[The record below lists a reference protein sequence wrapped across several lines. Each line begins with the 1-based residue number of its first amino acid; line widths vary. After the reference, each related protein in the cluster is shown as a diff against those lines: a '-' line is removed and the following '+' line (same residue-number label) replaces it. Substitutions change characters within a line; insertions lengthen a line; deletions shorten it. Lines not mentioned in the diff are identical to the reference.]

1 MSRIIFITG
10 TDTGVGKTLLTGLL
24 LHHLRQS
31 GCHALAM
38 KPFCCGS
45 RADVEFLCG
54 VQERELTLDE
64 INPFFFKKPLAP
76 LAAAS
81 EQHVSIRLPAVRR
94 RITDLARR
102 CEWLLIEGI
111 GGVMVPLGDG
121 FSVLDL
127 IASLSCSTVVV
138 SRNKL
143 GTLNHTMLTVGA
155 MQHAGIKGLKVV
167 LMASRRRDFSA
178 DSNGRILSKLLAPTP
193 VFPIPFLGT
202 NPERF
207 SALKVS
213 EKKVKKTLARILP

>member
-45 RADVEFLCG
+45 RADVEFLSAL
-54 VQERELTLDE
+54 QERELTLDE
-64 INPFFFKKPLAP
+64 INPFLFEKPLAP
-76 LAAAS
+76 LAAAI

-121 FSVLDL
+121 LSVLDL

-143 GTLNHTMLTVGA
+143 GTINHTMLTVDA
-155 MQHAGIKGLKVV
+155 MQHAGIKEFKVV
-167 LMASRRRDFSA
+167 LMTSRESDFSTG
-178 DSNGRILSKLLAPTP
+178 SNGRILSKLLAPAP
-193 VFPIPFLGT
+193 VVPIPFLGRNLT
-202 NPERF
+202 RIP
-207 SALKVS
+207 ALKRS
-213 EKKVKKTLARILP
+213 EKKAKKTLARILS